1 MIKNHLSCVMGFTL
15 VEILIVVAI
24 IVFLGSSALFSSF
37 AMRDQLAFRNGYNML
52 EGGFS
57 EARNLALSGE
67 SFPDNNDYDNDGLT
81 GEDDLILPNGYIL
94 QLADDG
100 INVTMYMYADLF
112 GSVIG
117 KLDDKDQFIKMIELP
132 ENIRLIVNA
141 RKKNGNEIGDFPRDN
156 ITIMYK
162 TPDASFSVLD
172 DVILS
177 PKTTSIQL
185 TLNQTEEDDEDSIR
199 RTKYLFLHYL
209 NGIPELLNESYF

>member
-1 MIKNHLSCVMGFTL
+1 MIKNHLSCATGFTL

-67 SFPDNNDYDNDGLT
+67 SFPDNDDYDNDGLT

-94 QLADDG
+94 QLTDDG

-112 GSVIG
+112 GSDIG

-141 RKKNGNEIGDFPRDN
+141 RKKNGDEIGYFPSDN

-199 RTKYLFLHYL
+199 RTKHLFLHYL